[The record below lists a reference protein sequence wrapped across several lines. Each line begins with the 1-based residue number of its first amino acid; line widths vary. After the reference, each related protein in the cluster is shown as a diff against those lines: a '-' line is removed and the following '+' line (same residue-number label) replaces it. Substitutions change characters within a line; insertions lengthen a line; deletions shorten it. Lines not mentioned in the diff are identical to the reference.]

1 MIKLTPKELCNMYF
15 LNLPDLA
22 NKAGISERQALD
34 VYQRKPVRVEIAEK
48 WLVGAR
54 LLTRH
59 QFDFRNV
66 DIKLLEV
73 IYDIPSH

>member
-1 MIKLTPKELCNMYF
+1 MIKFKPKELCNMYF
-15 LNLPDLA
+15 ISLPELA
-22 NKAGISERQALD
+22 RKAGITERQALD
-34 VYQRKPVRVEIAEK
+34 VYQQKPVRVEIAEK

-66 DIKLLEV
+66 DIKLIE
-73 IYDIPSH
+73 IINDIL